1 MKKHKIDVM
10 ISREEIKKKVAELGA
25 LIEKDIKYSD
35 NEIVCVGLLKGSAI
49 FMGDLVQRINH
60 PVKMDFMSV
69 SSYGSSMETSGVV
82 KILKDVDE
90 DVEGK
95 DILII
100 EDIIDSGLTLNYV
113 KKFLLS
119 KGAAS
124 VKICTLLDKPYRRKV
139 DVTVDY
145 VGFEIANEFVVGYGI
160 DYAEFY
166 RNLPYVGKV
175 TLLD

>member
-1 MKKHKIDVM
+1 MRKHKIDVL
-10 ISREEIKKKVAELGA
+10 IEREDIKKKVAELGKK
-25 LIEKDIKYSD
+25 IEEDIKNSD
-35 NEIVCVGLLKGSAI
+35 NEVVCIGLLKGSAI
-49 FMGDLVQRINH
+49 FMGALVQKINH

-90 DVEGK
+90 DVENK
-95 DILII
+95 DIIII
-100 EDIIDSGLTLNYV
+100 EDLIDTGLTLSYV
-113 KKFLLS
+113 KKFLES

-139 DVTVDY
+139 DVFVDY
-145 VGFEIANEFVVGYGI
+145 VGFEIPNEFIVGYGI

-166 RNLPYVGKV
+166 RNLPYIGKV

>member
-1 MKKHKIDVM
+1 MKKHKIEVM
-10 ISREEIKKKVAELGA
+10 IPREDIKRKVRELGE
-25 LIEKDIKYSD
+25 LIEKDIKDSD
-35 NEIVCVGLLKGSAI
+35 NEVICIGLLKGSAI
-49 FMGDLVQRINH
+49 FMADLVQRIDH

-82 KILKDVDE
+82 KIIKDVDE

-95 DILII
+95 DIVII

-124 VKICTLLDKPYRRKV
+124 VKICTLLDKPYRRKAEV
-139 DVTVDY
+139 FVDY
-145 VGFEIANEFVVGYGI
+145 VGFEIPNEFVVGYGI

-166 RNLPYVGKV
+166 RNLPYIGKV

>member
-1 MKKHKIDVM
+1 MKKHKIDVL
-10 ISREEIKKKVAELGA
+10 IEREEIKKKVAELGKI
-25 LIEKDIKYSD
+25 IEADIKNSD
-35 NEIVCVGLLKGSAI
+35 NEVVCIGLLKGSAI
-49 FMGDLVQRINH
+49 FMGALVQKINH

-90 DVEGK
+90 DVENK
-95 DILII
+95 DIIII
-100 EDIIDSGLTLNYV
+100 EDLIDTGLTLNYV
-113 KKFLLS
+113 KKFLQS

-139 DVTVDY
+139 DVFIDY
-145 VGFEIANEFVVGYGI
+145 VGFEIPNEFIVGYGI

-166 RNLPYVGKV
+166 RNLPYIGKV